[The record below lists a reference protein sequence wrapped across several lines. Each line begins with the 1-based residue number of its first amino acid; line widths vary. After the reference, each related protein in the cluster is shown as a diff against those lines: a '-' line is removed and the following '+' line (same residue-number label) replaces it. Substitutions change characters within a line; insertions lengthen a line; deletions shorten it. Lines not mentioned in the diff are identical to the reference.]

1 MKKFIGFIILISALT
16 LPSVSSALELT
27 YPTFN
32 GVTLDSLMDDPQGLS
47 KLILWLYYLMVSIS
61 GLAAFAMIVWG
72 GVQWMTS
79 TGSPTKTSEAK
90 DKIQSALF
98 GLLLILSSYIILRLI
113 NPDLLIL
120 SQPLLPT

>member
-1 MKKFIGFIILISALT
+1 MKKTLKIALFILI
-16 LPSVSSALELT
+16 LPDISSALELE

-32 GVTLDSLMDDPQGLS
+32 GQTLSLGMPLDQLV
-47 KLILWLYYLMVSIS
+47 IWIYTLMVSIS

-79 TGSPTKTSEAK
+79 TGSPAKTSEAK
-90 DKIQSALF
+90 DRIQSALM
-98 GLLLILSSYIILRLI
+98 GLLLILSSYIILKLI

-120 SQPLLPT
+120 TVPTP